1 MRARGDDHHA
11 RLRRLRDHGHDHRAF
26 RGLGRW
32 LLPSFLALA
41 LTAGLPF
48 LWPESTTWL
57 TRTTPALSLF
67 FFLAAVGW
75 WFGMRSRAF
84 TVSGAFVLLLYAA
97 TAWAPFAF
105 VDVHDFTV
113 LALLSSFAIFALA
126 GFNLVFILEEVVFDL
141 HRVLHLR
148 HRIWAFAPSLLIL
161 VLVIGLP
168 VLRRA
173 DVFHAP
179 TLWLG
184 AILWAFVYVGW
195 WTFRAFVPVRE
206 GPVLR
211 ELHMLTVGTL
221 AAAAVVDLAK
231 LLRGEVGFLPSF
243 LMYGVMVLTWIYV
256 SYTSLQRAHFLLRA
270 NNAVPWL
277 CLLLSASFALLQ
289 HAHFHYSVEG
299 LRGVQILLEQ
309 RIAYLVFGLW
319 VGIAFY
325 VLQSGWRV
333 LRDLRDD
340 RELGARS
347 RILAGSLARLFEG
360 ALTTEKRLEGAA
372 ARIYTRMDRMLPGH
386 HTVAHPPGWGVDAE
400 GVVRIEADS
409 EE

>member
-1 MRARGDDHHA
+1 MARRGDHDA
-11 RLRRLRDHGHDHRAF
+11 RLRHLRQRGEDHKPF
-26 RGLGRW
+26 RGLRGW
-32 LLPSFLALA
+32 LLPAFLALG

-48 LWPESTTWL
+48 VWPGASTWL
-57 TRTTPALSLF
+57 ARTTPALSLF
-67 FFLAAVGW
+67 FFLSAVGW
-75 WFGMRSRAF
+75 WFGMKGRSF

-97 TAWAPFAF
+97 TAWAPIAF

-126 GFNLVFILEEVVFDL
+126 GFNLVFVLEEIVFDA
-141 HRVLHLR
+141 HRLLPVR
-148 HRIWAFAPSLLIL
+148 HRLFTFVPEALIVLL
-161 VLVIGLP
+161 VVGLP
-168 VLRRA
+168 IARQQGLL
-173 DVFHAP
+173 HAP
-179 TLWLG
+179 TVWLG
-184 AILWAFVYVGW
+184 AVLWMFVYVGW
-195 WTFRAFVPVRE
+195 WTFRAFVPVRS

-211 ELHMLTVGTL
+211 ELHLLTIGTL
-221 AAAAVVDLAK
+221 AAAAVVDLAR
-231 LLRGEVGFLPSF
+231 LLRDEVGFLPSF

-270 NNAVPWL
+270 RNAVPWM

-309 RIAYLVFGLW
+309 RIAYLVFGIW

-333 LRDLRDD
+333 LRDLRDNHD
-340 RELGARS
+340 LGARS

-360 ALTTEKRLEGAA
+360 VLTTEKRLEGAA
-372 ARIYTRMDRMLPGH
+372 ARVYTGMDRLLPRRQ
-386 HTVAHPPGWGVDAE
+386 TTAPSWGVDAE